1 MLRVERLTAEAAAAA
16 VGELADVLAEC
27 VEAGASVSFMAPFD
41 RAEGVAHFEAAAAEA
56 AAGRRILFAAY
67 DDSGRA
73 VGTVQVLLAMPPNQ
87 PHRGEIAKLLVRP
100 SARGQG
106 IARQLMERAEA
117 EAIAEGK
124 TLLLLDTASDVAER
138 LYERLGWTRLGVVP
152 GFALLPDGAPCDTT
166 FFWKRIGS

>member
-1 MLRVERLTAEAAAAA
+1 VLSVELLDADAAAAA
-16 VGELADVLAEC
+16 VPQLAEVLAEC
-27 VEAGASVSFMAPFD
+27 VDAGASVGFMAPFD
-41 RAEGVAHFEAAAAEA
+41 RDEALAHFEAAARDV
-56 AAGRRILFAAY
+56 AAGKRLLLAAS
-67 DDSGRA
+67 DGDRV

-106 IARQLMERAEA
+106 IAQRLMERAEA
-117 EAIAEGK
+117 EALAAGK

-152 GFALLPDGAPCDTT
+152 DFALLPDGRPCATT
-166 FFWKRIGS
+166 FFWKRLDA